1 MNKRL
6 TKIPFIDVSLLIYFK
21 KHFTCY
27 SWEKLQRIQKMQK
40 FHIAVIQFKDASKL
54 REHRCQE
61 TLTKFSWLSQ
71 ECLTKTLLSHRK
83 TLVIVV

>member
-27 SWEKLQRIQKMQK
+27 SWEKLQKIQK
-40 FHIAVIQFKDASKL
+40 FHITVIQFKDASKL
-54 REHRCQE
+54 REHPCQE